1 MANAT
6 KANDTKAKASDKS
19 VIVAEEK
26 DKAMTNAELIAVLD
40 SVGVK
45 PAAKAVKADLEK
57 LFEENEAAIEL
68 MARVPE
74 LKKACIVKAFGAHG
88 QSKLCVKCKKKTKAV
103 YDDCA
108 AYEKI
113 AGIKKVAAKKT
124 RNIGGATGKDLWFTV
139 KGTYANKFCKAIL
152 EAGDKG
158 ITHAEARK
166 ASWNPKGY
174 PFKQTAERLL
184 NEKWI
189 TTKDGRM
196 YVTDTGVA
204 KSKEKI
210 AA

>member
-26 DKAMTNAELIAVLD
+26 DKAMTNAELIAVLE

-57 LFEENEAAIEL
+57 LFEENAAAIEL
-68 MARVPE
+68 MTRLPE

-88 QSKLCVKCKKKTKAV
+88 QSKLCAKCKKKTKTV

-113 AGIKKVAAKKT
+113 AGVKKAAAKKT
-124 RNIGGATGKDLWFTV
+124 RSIGGATGKDLWYTK
-139 KGTYANKFCKAIL
+139 KGTYAHTFCQAL
-152 EAGDKG
+152 LDAGDKG
-158 ITHAEARK
+158 LTHAEARK

-184 NEKWI
+184 KNKWI
-189 TTKDGRM
+189 TMKQGRM
-196 YVTDTGVA
+196 FVTAAGVA
-204 KSKEKI
+204 ESKKI